1 MPSQASPLPSIL
13 VIDDEPIIRANL
25 AEFLIQEKF
34 AVQTASTG
42 ELGLQMLARHKF
54 DAILCDVNL
63 PGIDGLEVLERV
75 SQASPETFVLLITAY
90 ATVESA
96 IDAFHKGAH
105 DYLMKPIILKEVQR
119 KLVRLLEQR
128 ELFRENQWL
137 RRELNRELE
146 SGAMVIG
153 RTPAMKQ
160 VIAMARKAA
169 QSASTVL
176 LMGESGTGKELL
188 ARWIHAQSLAASAL
202 RSEGSASR
210 QSGKPNVGRFIP
222 INCAALPEEFVDD
235 TWPEADTLFLDEI
248 GELPMAAQAKLLR
261 VVERDPLRPA
271 ARIIAATNKDLPKE
285 VEAGR
290 FREDLFYRLNVL
302 ALKLPSLRDRRED
315 IPELVDNLLAKHVKA
330 MGKKIAGTTHEA
342 MLLLRSGA
350 WKGNIREL
358 DNALQRAV
366 ILGDGPMISP
376 ADLPPDLAPRGDD
389 PSAVDELN
397 RAVERFEKLH
407 IERILRQTADKREA
421 AKRLDIGVSSLYRKI
436 EQHGIGGELK

>member
-1 MPSQASPLPSIL
+1 MPAIATSLPSVL

-25 AEFLIQEKF
+25 AEFLVQEKF

-153 RTPAMKQ
+153 RTPAMKD
-160 VIAMARKAA
+160 RK
-169 QSASTVL
+169 S
-176 LMGESGTGKELL
+176 
-188 ARWIHAQSLAASAL
+188 
-202 RSEGSASR
+202 
-210 QSGKPNVGRFIP
+210 
-222 INCAALPEEFVDD
+222 
-235 TWPEADTLFLDEI
+235 
-248 GELPMAAQAKLLR
+248 
-261 VVERDPLRPA
+261 VV
-271 ARIIAATNKDLPKE
+271 
-285 VEAGR
+285 
-290 FREDLFYRLNVL
+290 
-302 ALKLPSLRDRRED
+302 
-315 IPELVDNLLAKHVKA
+315 
-330 MGKKIAGTTHEA
+330 
-342 MLLLRSGA
+342 
-350 WKGNIREL
+350 
-358 DNALQRAV
+358 
-366 ILGDGPMISP
+366 
-376 ADLPPDLAPRGDD
+376 
-389 PSAVDELN
+389 
-397 RAVERFEKLH
+397 
-407 IERILRQTADKREA
+407 
-421 AKRLDIGVSSLYRKI
+421 
-436 EQHGIGGELK
+436 